1 MLSVTTHFLVSII
14 KQSKAFTSIAS
25 TQNVDSLLVVPAG
38 QHNAVW
44 QSVSQAEKRVRF
56 VEESHSHNLPPV
68 FSKVAA
74 GTPNHNTIK

>member
-1 MLSVTTHFLVSII
+1 
-14 KQSKAFTSIAS
+14 
-25 TQNVDSLLVVPAG
+25 VVPAG
-38 QHNAVW
+38 HHNAVW